1 MPEGQVCGH
10 CQQPRHNVRTCAA
23 YAKYLEKCEE
33 LEGLQAE
40 YDDLLRQLE
49 EARAE
54 AQENKGIIKMLM
66 GTKGELERK
75 VEDREEELRQCRQ
88 LMGFAVFGD

>member
-33 LEGLQAE
+33 LEQLQAD

-54 AQENKGIIKMLM
+54 AKENQGIISLLM
-66 GTKGELERK
+66 GRKGELERK
-75 VEDREEELRQCRQ
+75 VEDLEEELRRRNE